1 MAGDSLYFTGPEAV
15 ELRER
20 SVEYSAEEV
29 LIETRVSAISPG
41 TELLIYR
48 GEAPGDL
55 PADKTLDA
63 LDGDLSYPLRYGY
76 AAVGDVIETGS
87 AVDTSWLGRTV
98 FAFNPHETVFS
109 ATPSALVPVPDGT
122 GPEEMVMYPTVETA
136 TTLVLDGAPRIG
148 ERVVVFGA
156 GAIGLCTIGLLAS
169 FPLSELVVVDPLAG
183 RRKRARQLGADTAI
197 APNEYTETRWND
209 AAGPEGFDLL
219 YELSG
224 APSALDDAL
233 AVSGYDSRIVVG
245 SWYGTKS
252 PTPDLGGDFHRD
264 RVSIE
269 SSQVST
275 IAPELRGRWS
285 FDRRTEVT
293 LENLASLPV
302 DSLVTHRIPFE
313 DAPSAYRRLDNHSEN
328 ALQILL
334 TYPAETQTHAQH
346 TDTETDR

>member
-1 MAGDSLYFTGPEAV
+1 MEGDSLYFTGPETIN
-15 ELRER
+15 LRER

-29 LIETRVSAISPG
+29 LIETRVTAISPG
-41 TELLIYR
+41 TELLIYH
-48 GEAPGDL
+48 GDAPSDL
-55 PADKTLDA
+55 PADETLDA

-76 AAVGDVIETGS
+76 AAVGDVIDTGS
-87 AVDTSWLGRTV
+87 AVDEAWLGRTV

-109 ATPSALVPVPDGT
+109 AAPSALVPVPDGT
-122 GPEEMVMYPTVETA
+122 DLEEMVMYPTVETA

-148 ERVVVFGA
+148 ERIVVLGA
-156 GAIGLCTIGLLAS
+156 GVIGLCTIGLLAS

-183 RRKRARQLGADTAI
+183 RRERARQLGADTAV
-197 APNEYTETRWND
+197 APKEFAETRWND
-209 AAGPEGFDLL
+209 AAGPEGADLI

-224 APSALDDAL
+224 SPSALDDAL
-233 AVSGYDSRIVVG
+233 AVAGYDSRIIVG

-252 PTPDLGGDFHRD
+252 LTPDLGGDFHRD

-285 FDRRTEVT
+285 FDRRTETT
-293 LENLASLPV
+293 LENLRSLPI

-313 DAPSAYRRLDNHSEN
+313 DAPSAYRLLDEQSEN

-334 TYPAETQTHAQH
+334 TYP
-346 TDTETDR
+346 